1 MTVSSDQF
9 VSVGAVSGI
18 EAARCE
24 LRSFDPQRVLINA
37 WDIGKD
43 VHMHYLRTLAGEV
56 LVPPTK
62 VLSLAEGY
70 RTTRDRI
77 NVHLLSGRFDLAIFG
92 HEPTGIYHQSLSYH
106 LATDFRA
113 HLTGT
118 LPPLVRYRWL
128 NPALVKEA
136 RQRTTLRHRKSD
148 KIDVVAIADLLAEGQ
163 GYPAPSLSE
172 AEIELRLTLR
182 YVQNL
187 LQRQRRLNMHILRTL
202 DQLWPGALGNA
213 RPYQRTHPELPP
225 LHHLVDSSPLERTRV
240 RLLLQTCP
248 NPYRLRD
255 LGAAGIRQLFID
267 HGQRCGPVT
276 AERIYAIAQQSLLPS
291 ATVCALLAD
300 QVQADFLQFCWFE
313 DQIAASEA
321 QASALLPATSGQVL
335 TTLHG
340 MSPRMAARYLAGIG
354 DPDRFASA
362 RQIWAYAGFD
372 PTQADSGNHRHTGG
386 ISHRGSPFLRATLFQ
401 IGHLTALHCPDCIRL
416 YVQARQR
423 GLNYTLATIH
433 VANKANRI
441 LFALLKSQQ
450 PYRSPLSPEEEA
462 LWQRSPDR

>member
-1 MTVSSDQF
+1 MSSDQF
-9 VSVGAVSGI
+9 VSVGAGSGI

-24 LRSFDPQRVLINA
+24 LRRFDPQRVFISA
-37 WDIGKD
+37 WDVGKD

-70 RTTRDRI
+70 RITREQI
-77 NVHLLSGRFDLAIFG
+77 NVHLLSGRFDLGIFG
-92 HEPTGIYHQSLSYH
+92 HEPTGIYHQSLGHH
-106 LATDFRA
+106 LATDYRA

-118 LPPLVRYRWL
+118 LTPLVRYRWL

-136 RQRTTLRHRKSD
+136 RQRVTHRHRKSD
-148 KIDVVAIADLLAEGQ
+148 KIDVVAIAELLADGQ
-163 GYPAPSLSE
+163 GYPAPTLSE
-172 AEIELRLTLR
+172 AETELRLTLR

-187 LQRQRRLNMHILRTL
+187 LQRRRRLNIHILRTL

-213 RPYQRTHPELPP
+213 RAYQRTHPDLPP
-225 LHHLVDSSPLERTRV
+225 LHHLVDSSPLERIRV

-248 NPYRLRD
+248 NPYHLRD
-255 LGAAGIRQLFID
+255 LGPAGIRQLFLD
-267 HGQRCGPVT
+267 HGHRCGPNT
-276 AERIYAIAQQSLLPS
+276 ANDIYAIAQQSLLPS
-291 ATVCALLAD
+291 ATVCALLAA
-300 QVQADFLQFCWFE
+300 QVQADFRQFCWLE
-313 DQIAASEA
+313 EQIDSCETQAA
-321 QASALLPATSGQVL
+321 ALLPATSGQVL
-335 TTLHG
+335 TTLPG
-340 MSPRMAARYLAGIG
+340 MSARMAARYLAGIG

-362 RQIWAYAGFD
+362 RQVWAYAGFD
-372 PTQADSGNHRHTGG
+372 PTQADSGNRRHNGG

-416 YVQARQR
+416 YQQARQR

-450 PYRSPLSPEEEA
+450 PYHSPLSPEEEA

>member
-1 MTVSSDQF
+1 MTMSSDQF
-9 VSVGAVSGI
+9 VSVGAGSGI

-24 LRSFDPQRVLINA
+24 LRRFDPQRVFISA
-37 WDIGKD
+37 WDVGKD

-70 RTTRDRI
+70 RITREQI
-77 NVHLLSGRFDLAIFG
+77 NVHLLSGRFDLGIFG
-92 HEPTGIYHQSLSYH
+92 HEPTGIYHQSLGHH
-106 LATDFRA
+106 LATDYRA

-118 LPPLVRYRWL
+118 LTPLVRYRWL

-136 RQRTTLRHRKSD
+136 RQRVTHRHRKSD
-148 KIDVVAIADLLAEGQ
+148 KIDVVAIAELLADGQ
-163 GYPAPSLSE
+163 GYPAPTLSE
-172 AEIELRLTLR
+172 AETELRLTLR

-187 LQRQRRLNMHILRTL
+187 LQRRRRLNIHILRTL

-213 RPYQRTHPELPP
+213 RAYQRTHPDLPP
-225 LHHLVDSSPLERTRV
+225 LHHLVDSSPLERIRV

-248 NPYRLRD
+248 NPYHLRD
-255 LGAAGIRQLFID
+255 LGPAGIRQLFLD
-267 HGQRCGPVT
+267 HGHRCGPNT
-276 AERIYAIAQQSLLPS
+276 ANDIYAIAQQSLLPS
-291 ATVCALLAD
+291 ATVCALLAA
-300 QVQADFLQFCWFE
+300 QVQADFRQFCWLE
-313 DQIAASEA
+313 EQIDSCETQAA
-321 QASALLPATSGQVL
+321 ALLPATSGQVL
-335 TTLHG
+335 TTLPG
-340 MSPRMAARYLAGIG
+340 MSARMAARYLAGIG

-362 RQIWAYAGFD
+362 RQVWAYAGFD
-372 PTQADSGNHRHTGG
+372 PTQADSGNRRHNGG

-416 YVQARQR
+416 YQQARQR

-450 PYRSPLSPEEEA
+450 PYHSPLSPEEEA